1 MTVYSLDKADD
12 EPEMRRVKIIL
23 QEYFARQQFTP
34 LQHSR
39 SLLTG
44 QPGDKSVA
52 DINISIVGTSVIPLS
67 QSTFRTN

>member
-39 SLLTG
+39 GLLTG

-52 DINISIVGTSVIPLS
+52 DINISIVGTSVIPLT